1 MTDSDETFTDT
12 TFTFTFVLGDT
23 HVALSYL
30 EIFLPPEVDLSDRG
44 TVVVQSPYFVDLTG
58 GSDPS
63 GSDPYLLTIG
73 YVASLTDREKY
84 AGDTIT
90 IEVSFLKTPLT
101 TFSTQSFK
109 VYSKDNQ
116 GYIINQIETDFYIT
130 MLRGKSISDIT
141 LTPESI
147 IVGQNNL
154 LTFDFSTP
162 VPMLP
167 TDQIRVMYPDQV
179 APPRDIDGKCKGG

>member
-23 HVALSYL
+23 HIAQSYL
-30 EIFLPPEVDLSDRG
+30 EIFLPPEVDLSDSG

-109 VYSKDNQ
+109 VYSKDN
-116 GYIINQIETDFYIT
+116 
-130 MLRGKSISDIT
+130 
-141 LTPESI
+141 
-147 IVGQNNL
+147 
-154 LTFDFSTP
+154 
-162 VPMLP
+162 
-167 TDQIRVMYPDQV
+167 
-179 APPRDIDGKCKGG
+179 